1 MSDIRATPKPDW
13 LRVRVPASSDRE
25 EMFRLMKSLSLHTV
39 CEEANCPN
47 LPECFG
53 RGTATF
59 MILGRQCT
67 RNCTFCN
74 VSHEAPSLPDPAEA
88 SHVAEAVRKL
98 RLRHVVVTSVTRD
111 DMPDGGAGQFAKVMG
126 AIRNENPDT
135 TVEVLIPDFNG
146 DRASLQTVLD
156 ARPDILAHNV
166 ETVPSLYPAVRPMAN
181 YLQSL
186 ELLRRAAEW
195 GGGQGFGGN
204 VVSGGISGSGGN
216 GDDDGSSSGHTTE
229 QNNMP
234 GPGKPWVKSGIMLG
248 LGETDNEVMK
258 VLEDLRAAGCTHL
271 SIGQYLAPTRLH
283 HPVVSYAD
291 PRKFAEWEKIA
302 LSMGFVHVAS
312 SPLARSSYHAE
323 EGLAAGR
330 LANQDDKDPLSRR

>member
-1 MSDIRATPKPDW
+1 MSEIRTTQKPDW

-25 EMFRLMKSLSLHTV
+25 EMFHLMKSLSLHTV

-88 SHVAEAVRKL
+88 GHVAEAARKL

-111 DMPDGGAGQFAKVMG
+111 DMPDGGADQFAKVIC
-126 AIRNENPDT
+126 AIRNESPDT

-146 DRASLQTVLD
+146 DRNSLQTVLD

-166 ETVPSLYPAVRPMAN
+166 ETVPSLYPAVRPMAD
-181 YLQSL
+181 YHQSL
-186 ELLRRAAEW
+186 ELLRRAAEL
-195 GGGQGFGGN
+195 GR
-204 VVSGGISGSGGN
+204 
-216 GDDDGSSSGHTTE
+216 
-229 QNNMP
+229 

-248 LGETDNEVMK
+248 LGEADNEVMK
-258 VLEDLRAAGCTHL
+258 VLEDLRVAGCTHL
-271 SIGQYLAPTRLH
+271 TIGQYLAPTRLH
-283 HPVVSYAD
+283 HPVVSYAE
-291 PRKFAEWEKIA
+291 PRKFAEWEETA

-330 LANQDDKDPLSRR
+330 LANQDDNDPLSRR